1 MRHVIKTIS
10 SQNVP
15 LVMLNNF
22 TPHKYFVKIAFSCSK
37 RRLIGQAK
45 SSKMTSTNGVI
56 DQKQNMVSKNIFP
69 DCLSDRFEQLCSLH
83 IFRKDQ
89 VELFEKAMMK

>member
-1 MRHVIKTIS
+1 MRHDIKTIS

-37 RRLIGQAK
+37 RRFSGKISEIEQNDVNK
-45 SSKMTSTNGVI
+45 WRHRSKTKHGIKKCFSR
-56 DQKQNMVSKNIFP
+56 
-69 DCLSDRFEQLCSLH
+69 LSF
-83 IFRKDQ
+83 
-89 VELFEKAMMK
+89 